1 MILFFSPL
9 SYLIC
14 WYGVIFSR
22 SSMQRRPP
30 YTSISPL
37 MFPAMHEKTLTNKRG
52 NRQRM
57 INDHPGD
64 CKSLLV
70 AQKAVCARDGPT
82 VPKTVNRWHGLCWVT
97 PALAMKVTPFW
108 KGLSMIQVTIEETM
122 WLLHFS
128 YHFGCLQNKFSSSY
142 NRILLST
149 RPTFTI
155 HYMCR
160 YRAAWVAILY
170 FKSLRKLPEL
180 SLTRFLSSSVCLFTE
195 LISNSLQKL

>member
-1 MILFFSPL
+1 
-9 SYLIC
+9 
-14 WYGVIFSR
+14 
-22 SSMQRRPP
+22 
-30 YTSISPL
+30 
-37 MFPAMHEKTLTNKRG
+37 MFPAIHEKTLTNKRE

-57 INDHPGD
+57 INDHAGD

-70 AQKAVCARDGPT
+70 AQKAVWARDGPT

-122 WLLHFS
+122 WLLHFLD
-128 YHFGCLQNKFSSSY
+128 HFGCLQNKFSSSY
-142 NRILLST
+142 KRIFFST
-149 RPTFTI
+149 KLTFTI

-180 SLTRFLSSSVCLFTE
+180 SLTHSFESSVWLFTE
-195 LISNSLQKL
+195 LMSNSLNHDLLAHKFCLKTF